1 MAENG
6 DTATGDRLVPD
17 YLRELYRPPLIGA
30 LAFIGVLLTVP
41 TAHSWAALT
50 RVLLPQS
57 WAAPANLLLGLAGL
71 FVLIYAVRDGEKET
85 KGTLLGFLAGLML
98 WTGWAAYLFAYNHMA
113 LGRPMMELTP
123 TQQRPLSILFMQGSF
138 GICVVTLL
146 FFVLNKN
153 TKCNAFRWLQRKLH
167 LSLGRADS
175 GQDRNFA
182 RITFIETIY
191 VTWFCY
197 GLTLFMGDERFLGY
211 RHPVTYAL
219 VI

>member
-1 MAENG
+1 M
-6 DTATGDRLVPD
+6 V
-17 YLRELYRPPLIGA
+17 
-30 LAFIGVLLTVP
+30 
-41 TAHSWAALT
+41 
-50 RVLLPQS
+50 LPQS

-71 FVLIYAVRDGEKET
+71 FLLIYAVRDGEKET
-85 KGTLLGFLAGLML
+85 KGTLLGFVAGLML

-182 RITFIETIY
+182 RITFIETI
-191 VTWFCY
+191 
-197 GLTLFMGDERFLGY
+197 
-211 RHPVTYAL
+211 
-219 VI
+219 